1 MSTTKGDVKK
11 ILEQKAYN
19 MRANALRMTT
29 QAGSGHPTSALS
41 AADLVAALF
50 FYGMGYDPHN
60 PHNPENDRF
69 ILSKGHASPILYAAW
84 KEVGILSDKDLQGYR
99 EFDSVLEGHPTM
111 RFEHTEAAT
120 GSLGIGLS
128 IGAGMALYAK
138 MFKKKYR
145 TFVLLGDSEI
155 TEGSVWEAAEVA
167 AFYKLDNLVALLDCN
182 RLGQSTETIHGYH
195 LDRYAAKFEAFGW
208 KTIKVDGHDMMQI
221 MHALDKAQEAD
232 DHPTI
237 ILAKTVK
244 GYGVEEAENK
254 EGFHGKAFKK
264 EELPAI
270 LKRLKERFADVE
282 AEKLSKDILFEEGRY
297 GAWQK
302 QFGKQEYRNM
312 TSIPDDIINNE
323 KTEEQESN
331 GCLITELKDP
341 HYELG
346 EMMPTRKA
354 YGQALTDLGRVCDR
368 VVSLDAEVKNS
379 TFAELFE
386 EKFPDRFVQC
396 FIAEQNMI
404 SMGVGFELRGAVP
417 FISTFASFFSR
428 AFDQIRMAAIGQSNI
443 RLVGSHAGVSIGQ
456 DGPSQMGLE
465 DIALMRSLPG
475 SIVLYPCDAVS
486 THRLVGQM
494 AEYNQG
500 ISYLR
505 TTRMATPVM
514 YDLSQDFFIGGC
526 HVLKKSD
533 QDKVCVIGA
542 GVTLFEALKAHDMLK
557 KDGISISVIDLYSI
571 KPIDAKTILECARA
585 SGNRI
590 ITVEDHYLEGGLG
603 QAVAYEVRNTDINIT
618 CLAVTKLPRSG
629 TPEELLAF
637 EGIDAD
643 AIVKAVKSV

>member
-11 ILEQKAYN
+11 NLEQKAYN

-182 RLGQSTETIHGYH
+182 RLGQSTETIHGHH

-428 AFDQIRMAAIGQSNI
+428 AFDQIRMAAIGQSNV

>member
-182 RLGQSTETIHGYH
+182 RLGQSTETIHGHH

-428 AFDQIRMAAIGQSNI
+428 AFDQIRMAAIGQSNV

>member
-195 LDRYAAKFEAFGW
+195 LNRYAAKFEAFGW

>member
-11 ILEQKAYN
+11 NLEQKAYN

-99 EFDSVLEGHPTM
+99 EFDSVLEGHSTM

-182 RLGQSTETIHGYH
+182 RLGQSTETIHGHH

-354 YGQALTDLGRVCDR
+354 YGQALTDL
-368 VVSLDAEVKNS
+368 
-379 TFAELFE
+379 
-386 EKFPDRFVQC
+386 
-396 FIAEQNMI
+396 
-404 SMGVGFELRGAVP
+404 
-417 FISTFASFFSR
+417 
-428 AFDQIRMAAIGQSNI
+428 
-443 RLVGSHAGVSIGQ
+443 
-456 DGPSQMGLE
+456 
-465 DIALMRSLPG
+465 
-475 SIVLYPCDAVS
+475 
-486 THRLVGQM
+486 
-494 AEYNQG
+494 
-500 ISYLR
+500 
-505 TTRMATPVM
+505 
-514 YDLSQDFFIGGC
+514 
-526 HVLKKSD
+526 
-533 QDKVCVIGA
+533 
-542 GVTLFEALKAHDMLK
+542 
-557 KDGISISVIDLYSI
+557 
-571 KPIDAKTILECARA
+571 
-585 SGNRI
+585 
-590 ITVEDHYLEGGLG
+590 
-603 QAVAYEVRNTDINIT
+603 
-618 CLAVTKLPRSG
+618 
-629 TPEELLAF
+629 
-637 EGIDAD
+637 
-643 AIVKAVKSV
+643 

>member
-11 ILEQKAYN
+11 NLEQKAYN

-50 FYGMGYDPHN
+50 FYGMGYNPHN

-182 RLGQSTETIHGYH
+182 RLGQSTETIHGHH

-428 AFDQIRMAAIGQSNI
+428 AFDQIRMAAIGQSNV

>member
-41 AADLVAALF
+41 VADLVAALF

-182 RLGQSTETIHGYH
+182 RLGQSTETIHGHH

-428 AFDQIRMAAIGQSNI
+428 AFDQIRMAAIGQSNV

>member
-50 FYGMGYDPHN
+50 FYGMGYNPHN

-428 AFDQIRMAAIGQSNI
+428 AFDQIRMAAIGQSNV